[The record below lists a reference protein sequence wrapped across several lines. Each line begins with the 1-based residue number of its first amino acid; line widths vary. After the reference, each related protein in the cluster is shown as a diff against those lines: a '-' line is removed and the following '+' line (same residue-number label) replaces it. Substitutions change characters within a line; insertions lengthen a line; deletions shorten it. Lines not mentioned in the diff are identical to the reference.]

1 MTHRYQYEAVD
12 RTRQDLLETIC
23 HLVESRCCCPATSA
37 KRFLLSPRAGPAE
50 VIPASLKRSPLWR
63 DFAFLRLF
71 INMRVQTAQDQDT
84 AQAVHGFADYLLRVG
99 DGRHET
105 CTELGSDYVKIPSDM
120 LLDVSGLETSVV
132 NEAAE
137 QGTAPERL
145 SRLIEKVYSGFG
157 GGNQPDSYFADR
169 TILTPKNADVLAIN
183 YMIHDKLP
191 GDAEE

>member
-1 MTHRYQYEAVD
+1 
-12 RTRQDLLETIC
+12 
-23 HLVESRCCCPATSA
+23 
-37 KRFLLSPRAGPAE
+37 
-50 VIPASLKRSPLWR
+50 
-63 DFAFLRLF
+63 
-71 INMRVQTAQDQDT
+71 
-84 AQAVHGFADYLLRVG
+84 
-99 DGRHET
+99 
-105 CTELGSDYVKIPSDM
+105 M